1 MTGTTCWG
9 AQRCCADGP
18 AGAGPNG
25 GDTGATGHEARPPAE
40 LGGRLRAPT
49 IYDLAERAGVSIATV
64 SRALNA
70 KSGLSQA
77 TRARVLA
84 AVEEL
89 GYVPNGTARGL
100 SYGATET
107 IGIVVASRSTN
118 VAPASEEHESLL
130 FVDAVIRGA
139 ERSAQRTGYA
149 LLLASIRPRSGWD
162 AAKKMVGRTDG
173 LVIVDRAVS
182 EEAMAWLA
190 ERHPVVALAWDS
202 PKGNEI
208 VVRIDNVGSTRLLVE
223 HLVVAHGYT
232 ELGIVRGPVS
242 SPDATVRWHTAEETA
257 AALGARIVGTWTGDF
272 SASSGERIARA
283 IGRKRGAPPRA
294 LLCMNDQMAVGV
306 LNVFAEEGLS
316 VPGDVAV
323 TGFDDIVVSRYLS
336 PPLTTVRQPAEEL
349 GATAVACLFDVTSG
363 TALPTRELVLPTEL
377 VVRGSCGCDMSRW
390 TPVHR
395 EPGHERGSTRVGT
408 LLGPGEGARDAA
420 CAESALAEPV

>member
-1 MTGTTCWG
+1 V
-9 AQRCCADGP
+9 
-18 AGAGPNG
+18 
-25 GDTGATGHEARPPAE
+25 
-40 LGGRLRAPT
+40 RAPT

-70 KSGLSQA
+70 KSGLSSA

-107 IGIVVASRSTN
+107 IGMVVATRTTN
-118 VAPASEEHESLL
+118 VAQASEEHESLL
-130 FVDAVIRGA
+130 YVDAVIRGA

-149 LLLASIRPRSGWD
+149 LLLASIRPRSGWE

-182 EEAMAWLA
+182 DDAMTWLA

-202 PKGNEI
+202 PKGSEI
-208 VVRIDNVGSTRLLVE
+208 VVRIDNAHGTRLLIE
-223 HLVVAHGYT
+223 HLVREHGFT
-232 ELGIVRGPVS
+232 ELGIVRGPAS
-242 SPDATVRWHTAEETA
+242 SFDATVRWRTAEETA

-272 SASSGERIARA
+272 SASSGERI
-283 IGRKRGAPPRA
+283 GRSIASGPGRPPRA

-306 LNVFAEEGLS
+306 LNVFAQDGIS

-349 GATAVACLFDVTSG
+349 GATAVTSLFELSNG
-363 TALPTRELVLPTEL
+363 TGLASREVVLPTEL
-377 VVRGSCGCDMSRW
+377 VVRSSCGCNGGSRARAR
-390 TPVHR
+390 TTAPH
-395 EPGHERGSTRVGT
+395 SARVAT
-408 LLGPGEGARDAA
+408 LDGVG
-420 CAESALAEPV
+420 

>member
-1 MTGTTCWG
+1 M
-9 AQRCCADGP
+9 
-18 AGAGPNG
+18 
-25 GDTGATGHEARPPAE
+25 
-40 LGGRLRAPT
+40 
-49 IYDLAERAGVSIATV
+49 SIATV

-70 KSGLSQA
+70 KSGLSNA

-107 IGIVVASRSTN
+107 IGMVVATRSTN
-118 VAPASEEHESLL
+118 VAQASEEHESLL
-130 FVDAVIRGA
+130 YVDAVIRGA

-149 LLLASIRPRSGWD
+149 LLLVSIRPRSGWE
-162 AAKKMVGRTDG
+162 AAKQMVGRTDG

-208 VVRIDNVGSTRLLVE
+208 VVRIDNAEGTRLLVE
-223 HLVVAHGYT
+223 HLVRDHGYT
-232 ELGIVRGPVS
+232 ELGIVRGPAS
-242 SPDATVRWHTAEETA
+242 SFDATDRWRTAERTA

-272 SASSGERIARA
+272 SASSGERIGRA
-283 IGRKRGAPPRA
+283 ITESATRRPRA
-294 LLCMNDQMAVGV
+294 ILCMNDQMAVGV
-306 LNVFAEEGLS
+306 LNVLGQDGIS
-316 VPGDVAV
+316 VPEEVAV

-349 GATAVACLFDVTSG
+349 GATAVTTLFDLANSRPL
-363 TALPTRELVLPTEL
+363 ASREIVLQTEI
-377 VVRGSCGCDMSRW
+377 VVRESCGCAAPR
-390 TPVHR
+390 R
-395 EPGHERGSTRVGT
+395 FAAAAVGPARIEASDEV
-408 LLGPGEGARDAA
+408 LAGAVDGPGGGR
-420 CAESALAEPV
+420 